1 MAKSAQQ
8 VRTDSQFPRGT
19 QEPSQAGR
27 TIQTLNWTKLH
38 LKYQLKYQLNN
49 QKNNQLN
56 NQLNSQLISQLN
68 SQLNCQLNCQLNS
81 LTQLS
86 AEPVTLE
93 TIKITS

>member
-1 MAKSAQQ
+1 MNSY
-8 VRTDSQFPRGT
+8 RI
-19 QEPSQAGR
+19 QEVV
-27 TIQTLNWTKLH
+27 NC
-38 LKYQLKYQLNN
+38 
-49 QKNNQLN
+49 QLN